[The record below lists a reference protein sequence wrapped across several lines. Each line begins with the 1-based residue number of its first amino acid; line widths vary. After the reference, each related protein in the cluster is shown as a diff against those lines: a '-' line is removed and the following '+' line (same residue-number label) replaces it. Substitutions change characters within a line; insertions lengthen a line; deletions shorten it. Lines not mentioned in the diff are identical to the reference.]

1 MGRKYD
7 PAIKELLLSEER
19 AQRFDRYEL
28 LRSIGVDKGK
38 TVADLGSGPGFFTLP
53 LSELVGPT
61 GQVYATDVQ
70 QEMVDDL
77 RRRLAEQH
85 ITNVTVRRSSELEPG
100 LPTGTV
106 DVALLGFV
114 LLEIDQ
120 RSQFLLAA
128 KRLLKPGGQIAV
140 LEWHPIETPVGPPLE
155 VRVNADEVIADADAA
170 GLKLV
175 DQRSPHEWHYLLLFE
190 PR

>member
-1 MGRKYD
+1 MGRKFD
-7 PAIKELLLSEER
+7 PAIKDSLLSEER
-19 AQRFDRYEL
+19 AQRFDRYEF

-38 TVADLGSGPGFFTLP
+38 TVADLGCGPGFFTLP
-53 LSELVGPT
+53 LAELVGPT
-61 GQVYATDVQ
+61 GQVYA
-70 QEMVDDL
+70 
-77 RRRLAEQH
+77 
-85 ITNVTVRRSSELEPG
+85 
-100 LPTGTV
+100 V

-120 RSQFLLAA
+120 RSQVRLAA
-128 KRLLKPGGQIAV
+128 KRLLKPGGKIAV
-140 LEWHPIETPVGPPLE
+140 LEWYPIETPVGPPLDAKIL
-155 VRVNADEVIADADAA
+155 ADEVIADADAA